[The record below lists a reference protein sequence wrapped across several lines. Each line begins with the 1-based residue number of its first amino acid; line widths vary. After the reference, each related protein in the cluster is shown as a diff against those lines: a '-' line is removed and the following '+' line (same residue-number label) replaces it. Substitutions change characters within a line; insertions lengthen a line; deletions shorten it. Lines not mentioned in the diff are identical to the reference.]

1 MRIRDVPAL
10 DVRATHELK
19 RAITRYSGTT
29 LLSGHIGSHTTSS
42 ALACSDEFH
51 CGYRAN
57 FRRTS
62 HPIKLSEFPA
72 DKIAESKKI
81 ANGPPLQ
88 ILGIDRANEAAIRPQ
103 DKQHTEVLQLRQ
115 ALG

>member
-19 RAITRYSGTT
+19 RAITRYMYSGTT

-51 CGYRAN
+51 
-57 FRRTS
+57 
-62 HPIKLSEFPA
+62 
-72 DKIAESKKI
+72 
-81 ANGPPLQ
+81 
-88 ILGIDRANEAAIRPQ
+88 
-103 DKQHTEVLQLRQ
+103 
-115 ALG
+115 

>member
-1 MRIRDVPAL
+1 MNSKEQSPVARAQHCSHDTLALIQLQALLHAVMSFAEATGQISVGPQIR
-10 DVRATHELK
+10 EN
-19 RAITRYSGTT
+19 YQ
-29 LLSGHIGSHTTSS
+29 
-42 ALACSDEFH
+42 
-51 CGYRAN
+51 N
-57 FRRTS
+57 FR
-62 HPIKLSEFPA
+62 PIKLPSP
-72 DKIAESKKI
+72 KI